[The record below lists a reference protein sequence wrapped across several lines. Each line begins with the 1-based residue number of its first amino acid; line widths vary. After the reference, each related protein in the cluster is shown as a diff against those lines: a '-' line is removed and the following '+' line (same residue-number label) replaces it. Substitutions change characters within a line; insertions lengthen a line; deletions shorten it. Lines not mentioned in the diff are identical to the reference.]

1 MRRKQYS
8 IITYIICIT
17 LILTLGFMG
26 YSYAMWSDSH
36 FIINKINTG
45 SLSADIE
52 IELPDNG
59 CIVVTEKSIITSDDK
74 QDNNNNDNDQ
84 GENND
89 DNENDDNN
97 NQGNDDQGSGNQ
109 SCIKEYYCNY
119 NEITFNIVNKGT
131 VPLKLEKYEII
142 LNSVNIL
149 HICSIVYDE
158 FNYTNGE
165 LVITDW
171 YNGHIQI
178 DSNRLEELSGLI
190 NNENNNII
198 LKFYFKQSNI
208 INGGWTQEKT
218 IFIPIL
224 KNSETIIINNDNENK
239 DEDNENINQNE
250 GNGKDNKEQG
260 NKGNDNEKANYDKGN
275 GDSNII
281 ENNNSIESNTTEN
294 ISGGAGNES

>member
-8 IITYIICIT
+8 IKLTYIICIT
-17 LILTLGFMG
+17 LISALGFIG

-45 SLSADIE
+45 CLSADMG
-52 IELPDNG
+52 IELPDSG
-59 CIVVTEKSIITSDDK
+59 CIVVTEKSIIKSDNK

-89 DNENDDNN
+89 DNENEDNN
-97 NQGNDDQGSGNQ
+97 NQGDDDQSSGNQ
-109 SCIKEYYCNY
+109 ACIKEYYCNY
-119 NEITFNIVNKGT
+119 NEIAFNIINKGT

-142 LNSVNIL
+142 LNSVDISHIL
-149 HICSIVYDE
+149 SITYDE

-171 YNGHIQI
+171 YNGHIQV
-178 DSNRLEELSGLI
+178 DNNRLEELSGLI

-198 LKFYFKQSNI
+198 LKFYFKQSNL

-224 KNSETIIINNDNENK
+224 KNSETIIINNDNENNNVDK
-239 DEDNENINQNE
+239 D
-250 GNGKDNKEQG
+250 KD
-260 NKGNDNEKANYDKGN
+260 D
-275 GDSNII
+275 

-294 ISGGAGNES
+294 MSGGAGNES